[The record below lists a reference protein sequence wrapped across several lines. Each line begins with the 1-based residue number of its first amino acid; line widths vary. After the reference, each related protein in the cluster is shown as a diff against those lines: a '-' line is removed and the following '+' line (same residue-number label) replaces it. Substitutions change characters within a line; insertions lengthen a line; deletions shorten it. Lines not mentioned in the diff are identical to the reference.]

1 MSYGSFGQVASHELT
16 VSYYKFY
23 GFPSNLFYSTLLTR
37 QGDYTT
43 KMVNSRSGGR
53 TLRARDS
60 MFDKSVS
67 PNNIH
72 VSMTHMNLLFG
83 ADTAAKH
90 IRLTMAK
97 VAKYTWMYV
106 FMFSRWVTQWLIIS
120 LGQFVCPRS
129 GVRLKVLTLHYR
141 TSGENIGDSGIIQAY
156 RAWKAQ
162 FHTSY
167 ASGKEYILPGL
178 NYTRQVDRVS
188 PMFTTY

>member
-16 VSYYKFY
+16 VSYPKFY

-53 TLRARDS
+53 TLRARDL
-60 MFDKSVS
+60 MFDRSVS

-72 VSMTHMNLLFG
+72 VSMTRMSLLFG

-97 VAKYTWMYV
+97 VEKYT
-106 FMFSRWVTQWLIIS
+106 
-120 LGQFVCPRS
+120 
-129 GVRLKVLTLHYR
+129 
-141 TSGENIGDSGIIQAY
+141 
-156 RAWKAQ
+156 
-162 FHTSY
+162 
-167 ASGKEYILPGL
+167 
-178 NYTRQVDRVS
+178 
-188 PMFTTY
+188 